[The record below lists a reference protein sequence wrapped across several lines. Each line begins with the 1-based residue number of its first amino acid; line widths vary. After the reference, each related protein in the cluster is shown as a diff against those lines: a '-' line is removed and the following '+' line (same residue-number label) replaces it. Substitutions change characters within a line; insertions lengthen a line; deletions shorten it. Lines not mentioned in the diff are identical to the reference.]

1 MERFRDDRNDYR
13 RSLRE
18 RFPYRDDNLP
28 DMEITEM
35 VSWLEHFFPKLSHSE
50 MASILDVSQQ
60 LVSRY
65 LGERKQERERWKMSK
80 DASLEEKPWST
91 SGFLMDRLA

>member
-1 MERFRDDRNDYR
+1 
-13 RSLRE
+13 
-18 RFPYRDDNLP
+18 
-28 DMEITEM
+28 M